1 MGPLQIILIAAGAVL
16 LLFVIPVLAM
26 SFVLYSILLLR
37 TSKKKWGHTC
47 SFPDDPEY
55 VRMYNRGLE
64 WEKTVTD
71 KKRPVEVK
79 SGRYRLVGE
88 YFDFG
93 ADRAVLIIA
102 GRTESYQY
110 SYYFASGYEGKGYNV
125 LVIDN
130 RCHGDSDGRINRLG
144 YGEYK
149 DIIEWCRLLGR
160 LGNKAVVL
168 HGICIGASTALFAAV
183 SEKCPDNVAAVV
195 TEGMYV
201 NFYESLKNHI
211 LEKKKPLFP
220 ILQGTAVHLFFIS
233 RANVVTDGPIK
244 RIKKMRRPIL
254 MIQSRQDTYS
264 LPELAQ
270 KLYDA
275 CPSENKKLVY
285 FPVGAHSRVRIN
297 DERGYDEVVH
307 AFLNKTLG

>member
-1 MGPLQIILIAAGAVL
+1 MHLHDLIPRLIHGEFRVIELTSIHQFELLAVNRIIVPGVRSLQGKVLSVAELPGCLIQFSL
-16 LLFVIPVLAM
+16 WF
-26 SFVLYSILLLR
+26 R
-37 TSKKKWGHTC
+37 
-47 SFPDDPEY
+47 
-55 VRMYNRGLE
+55 
-64 WEKTVTD
+64 
-71 KKRPVEVK
+71 
-79 SGRYRLVGE
+79 
-88 YFDFG
+88 